1 MYKIVEQKEEKVSVD
16 ELRLYLTT
24 IELDFKPSNNKQRI
38 SLLKQ
43 YFEVII
49 TEKEFEEF
57 EIGEYYSQKFN
68 EDCFFGEDFELEN
81 RKHEYFLK
89 LKQ

>member
-1 MYKIVEQKEEKVSVD
+1 MYKIVEQKEEKIGTD

-24 IELDFKPSNNKQRI
+24 IELDFKPSTNEQRI

-43 YFEVII
+43 YFGVII
-49 TEKEFEEF
+49 TEKEFRDFEMLEYWEE
-57 EIGEYYSQKFN
+57 K
-68 EDCFFGEDFELEN
+68 FFGEDFELEA

>member
-24 IELDFKPSNNKQRI
+24 IELDFKPSNNEQRI

-43 YFEVII
+43 YFEIVI
-49 TEKEFEEF
+49 TEKEFKDFEMSEYWEE
-57 EIGEYYSQKFN
+57 K
-68 EDCFFGEDFELEN
+68 FFGEDFELEN

>member
-24 IELDFKPSNNKQRI
+24 IELDFKPSNNEQRI

-43 YFEVII
+43 YFEIVI
-49 TEKEFEEF
+49 TEKEFQDFEMSEYWEE
-57 EIGEYYSQKFN
+57 K
-68 EDCFFGEDFELEN
+68 FFGEDFELES

>member
-1 MYKIVEQKEEKVSVD
+1 MYKIVEQQKEKITTD

-24 IELDFKPSNNKQRI
+24 IELDFKPSTNQERI
-38 SLLKQ
+38 FLLKK
-43 YFEVII
+43 YFEVVI
-49 TEKEFEEF
+49 TEKEFQDFEMSEYWEE
-57 EIGEYYSQKFN
+57 K
-68 EDCFFGEDFELEN
+68 FFGEDFELES

>member
-1 MYKIVEQKEEKVSVD
+1 MYKIVEQKKEKVSVD

-24 IELDFKPSNNKQRI
+24 IELDFKPSNNEQRI

-43 YFEVII
+43 YFEIVI
-49 TEKEFEEF
+49 TEKEFEDF
-57 EIGEYYSQKFN
+57 EMSEYWEEK
-68 EDCFFGEDFELEN
+68 FFGEDFELEN

>member
-1 MYKIVEQKEEKVSVD
+1 MYKIVEQKEEKIGTD

-24 IELDFKPSNNKQRI
+24 IELDFKPSTNEQRI

-43 YFEVII
+43 YFGVII
-49 TEKEFEEF
+49 TEKEFRDFEMSEYWEE
-57 EIGEYYSQKFN
+57 K
-68 EDCFFGEDFELEN
+68 FFGEDFELEN

>member
-24 IELDFKPSNNKQRI
+24 IELDFKPSNNEQRI

-43 YFEVII
+43 YFGVII
-49 TEKEFEEF
+49 TEKEFKDFEMSEYLEE
-57 EIGEYYSQKFN
+57 K
-68 EDCFFGEDFELEN
+68 FFGEDFELEN

>member
-1 MYKIVEQKEEKVSVD
+1 MYKIVEQQEEKIGTD

-24 IELDFKPSNNKQRI
+24 IELDFKPSTNEQRI

-43 YFEVII
+43 YFGVII
-49 TEKEFEEF
+49 TEKEFRDFEMSEYWEE
-57 EIGEYYSQKFN
+57 KFL
-68 EDCFFGEDFELEN
+68 GEDFELEN

>member
-24 IELDFKPSNNKQRI
+24 IELDFKPSNNEQRI

-43 YFEVII
+43 YFGVII
-49 TEKEFEEF
+49 TEKEFKDFEMSEYWEE
-57 EIGEYYSQKFN
+57 K
-68 EDCFFGEDFELEN
+68 FFGEDFELES

>member
-24 IELDFKPSNNKQRI
+24 IELDFKPSNNEQRI

-43 YFEVII
+43 YFGVII
-49 TEKEFEEF
+49 TEKEFKDFEMSEYWEE
-57 EIGEYYSQKFN
+57 K
-68 EDCFFGEDFELEN
+68 FFGEDFELEN

>member
-1 MYKIVEQKEEKVSVD
+1 MYKIVEQKEEKVSID

-24 IELDFKPSNNKQRI
+24 IELDFKPSNNEQRI

-43 YFEVII
+43 YFGVII
-49 TEKEFEEF
+49 TEKEFRDFEMSEYWEE
-57 EIGEYYSQKFN
+57 K
-68 EDCFFGEDFELEN
+68 FFGEDFELEA

>member
-1 MYKIVEQKEEKVSVD
+1 MYKIVEQKEEKVSID

-24 IELDFKPSNNKQRI
+24 IELDFKPSTNEQRI

-49 TEKEFEEF
+49 TEKEFRDFEMSEYWEE
-57 EIGEYYSQKFN
+57 K
-68 EDCFFGEDFELEN
+68 FFGEDFELEN

-89 LKQ
+89 LKR

>member
-1 MYKIVEQKEEKVSVD
+1 MYKIVEQQEEKIDTD

-24 IELDFKPSNNKQRI
+24 IELDFKPSTNEQRI

-43 YFEVII
+43 YFGVII
-49 TEKEFEEF
+49 TEKEFRDFEMSEYWEE
-57 EIGEYYSQKFN
+57 K
-68 EDCFFGEDFELEN
+68 FFGEDFELEN

>member
-1 MYKIVEQKEEKVSVD
+1 MYKIVEQKEEKVSID

-43 YFEVII
+43 YFEVVI

-68 EDCFFGEDFELEN
+68 ENRFFGEDFELEA

>member
-24 IELDFKPSNNKQRI
+24 IELDFKPSTNEERI

-43 YFEVII
+43 YFGVII
-49 TEKEFEEF
+49 TEKEFKDFEMSEYWEE
-57 EIGEYYSQKFN
+57 K
-68 EDCFFGEDFELEN
+68 FFGEDFELEN

-89 LKQ
+89 LKR